1 MVCTLSQVRHC
12 VVAEPV
18 ATAADFYNTLE
29 VLQKLV
35 VPQVPGPMAA
45 TLQQLIDQ
53 ARRLT
58 QCVALLAGRGML
70 CCNGNGDQG
79 QHGLIWI
86 CLCSVPAQKLNES
99 GDPPELRAQ
108 VSQVFD
114 EWIRVSDED
123 PNDHAHASFV
133 GRLQQMGFLKVP
145 HLRGVSPGQQ
155 NPPTPI
161 LTAFGCRATM

>member
-1 MVCTLSQVRHC
+1 MSSRSLWRLQPTSTIHWRSCRSWWCPRCPDPWRPLCSSSLIKLAASLS
-12 VVAEPV
+12 
-18 ATAADFYNTLE
+18 
-29 VLQKLV
+29 
-35 VPQVPGPMAA
+35 
-45 TLQQLIDQ
+45 
-53 ARRLT
+53 
-58 QCVALLAGRGML
+58 ALLCLLEEACFAAIEMETKG
-70 CCNGNGDQG
+70 G
-79 QHGLIWI
+79 QRHGF

-133 GRLQQMGFLKVP
+133 GRLQQMGFLKVRN
-145 HLRGVSPGQQ
+145 LRGMLPGQPI
-155 NPPTPI
+155 PPTPM